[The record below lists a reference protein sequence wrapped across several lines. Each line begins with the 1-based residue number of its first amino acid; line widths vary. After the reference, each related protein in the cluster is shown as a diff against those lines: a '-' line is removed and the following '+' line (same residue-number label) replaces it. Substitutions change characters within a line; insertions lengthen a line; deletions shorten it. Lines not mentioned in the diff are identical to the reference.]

1 MAKNENKRRA
11 RDGRNLSQP
20 EKLQDLQ
27 IAISKQHY
35 HESFMVLGCA
45 AAPTDPP
52 RRERPL

>member
-11 RDGRNLSQP
+11 RDSRNLSQP

-35 HESFMVLGCA
+35 HESFMVLG
-45 AAPTDPP
+45 
-52 RRERPL
+52 